1 MERTGVVVVGGGPAG
16 MVAGLLLAR
25 AGVEVTVLEKHGD
38 FLRDF
43 RGDTVHAST
52 LTLLDELGLGP
63 SFAEV
68 PHQLVDKVQVL
79 LDSGLQTMGDL
90 TRLPGP
96 HKHIAFVPQWDFLDL
111 LADAGKREPTFDLRM
126 NTEFTGLIEEGGK
139 VTGVRYR
146 TPGGTTGELGADL
159 VIAADGRRS
168 RVREQLRLPVHE
180 FGAPMDVWWFRLPRD
195 PAELNG
201 ATGRFGRGQAMVLI
215 NRGDYFQ
222 CAYLIRKGTD
232 ELLRAEGVAAFR
244 RRVAKLVPWLE
255 ERLETVESLD
265 DVKLLDVKLDRLRR
279 WHADGALCIGDAAHA
294 MSPIGG
300 VGINLA
306 VQDAVAAARIVAAPL
321 RRGELSPKVLAKV
334 RRRRWLPTAVTQAVQ
349 RRVQDS
355 FLKPTLAATSTAA
368 APGRPALP
376 VRLMGRFPWLQAVPA
391 YLVAIGLR
399 PEHAPEFARRAPERI
414 ERT

>member
-16 MVAGLLLAR
+16 MVAGLVLAR

-68 PHQLVDKVQVL
+68 PHQLVDRVQVL
-79 LDSGLQTMGDL
+79 LDSGPQPVADL
-90 TRLPGP
+90 SRLPGR
-96 HKHIAFVPQWDFLDL
+96 HKHIAMVPQWDFLDL
-111 LADAGKREPTFDLRM
+111 LADAGKREPTFELRM
-126 NTEFTGLIEEGGK
+126 NTEFTGLLREGGR

-146 TPGGTTGELGADL
+146 TADGGTGELAADL

-168 RVREQLRLPVHE
+168 LVREQAGLPVRA
-180 FGAPMDVWWFRLPRD
+180 FGVPMDVWWFRLPRHEG
-195 PAELNG
+195 ELTG
-201 ATGRFGRGQAMVLI
+201 ATGRFGSSDGLVLI

-232 ELLRAEGVAAFR
+232 ELLRSEGVVAFR
-244 RRVAKLVPWLE
+244 RRMARLVPWLA
-255 ERLETVESLD
+255 ERLETISSLD

-279 WHADGALCIGDAAHA
+279 WHLDGLLCIGDAAHA

-306 VQDAVAAARIVAAPL
+306 VQDAVAAAALVAGPL
-321 RRGELSPKVLAKV
+321 RRGELTTEVLAKV

-355 FLKPTLAATSTAA
+355 FLKPTLAGTSGVAR
-368 APGRPALP
+368 GRVPLP
-376 VRLMGRFPWLQAVPA
+376 IRLMRRFPRLQVVPA

-414 ERT
+414 ERA